1 MLNWYQY
8 YEMIPIMYKREAE
21 KIVKDLASSY
31 PVVAITGP
39 RQSGKTTLVQSVFKN
54 KKYISLEDLDQ
65 QAFAREDP
73 RGFLTQT
80 QKGLLIDEIQNCP
93 NLFSYIQGIVDKNQ
107 TPGYFIVTGSQQF
120 GLLSGISQSLAGRT
134 GLVELLPFSLYEI
147 SKEIKTLD
155 KILYKGLYP
164 PLYDKNFKPR
174 IWYEDYVKTYIERDV
189 RQLMNIKNLSLF
201 QKFLTL
207 CAARVGQLINYSEL
221 SNATGVDTKTVKAWI
236 SILEASYII
245 FLLKPHHK
253 NFSKKLVK
261 TPKLYFYD
269 TGLLCYLMRLRKE
282 DLLMSP
288 YRGAIFESLII
299 SECLKYNKNY
309 RMGLDFYFW
318 RNNKGIEV
326 DLLFQKR
333 QKLFPVEIKSGRTIQ
348 TSFFKNL
355 KMYKKY
361 SSKAH
366 GQSFLIYGGSEEQKR
381 SHGRIIPWKKTY
393 KLFSF

>member
-1 MLNWYQY
+1 MTSV
-8 YEMIPIMYKREAE
+8 MYKREAE
-21 KIVKDLASSY
+21 KMIKNLVSSY

-73 RGFLTQT
+73 KGFLNQE

-93 NLFSYIQGIVDKNQ
+93 DLFSYIQGIVDKNQ

-134 GLVELLPFSLYEI
+134 GLIELLPFSLSEI
-147 SKEIKTLD
+147 SKEIKVLN
-155 KILYKGLYP
+155 KVLYKGLYP
-164 PLYDKNFKPR
+164 SLYDKKFNPH

-207 CAARVGQLINYSEL
+207 CATRVGQLVNYSEL
-221 SNATGVDTKTVKAWI
+221 GNAAGVDTKTVKAWI
-236 SILEASYII
+236 SVLEASYII

-253 NFSKKLVK
+253 NFSKKLIK

-269 TGLLCYLMRLRKE
+269 TGLLCYLIRLRKE
-282 DLLMSP
+282 DLPVSP

-309 RMGLDFYFW
+309 RTGLDFYFW
-318 RNNKGIEV
+318 RDNKGVEI
-326 DLLFQKR
+326 DLLFQKK
-333 QKLFPVEIKSGRTIQ
+333 QKLFPTEIKSGQTIQ
-348 TSFFKNL
+348 SDFFKNL
-355 KMYKKY
+355 KKY
-361 SSKAH
+361 EQYSGKTH
-366 GQSFLIYGGSEEQKR
+366 GQSFLIYGGDEEQKR
-381 SHGRIIPWKKTY
+381 SHARIVPWKKTY

>member
-1 MLNWYQY
+1 
-8 YEMIPIMYKREAE
+8 MYKREAE
-21 KIVKDLASSY
+21 NIVRELASSY

-39 RQSGKTTLVQSVFKN
+39 RQSGKTTLVQSVFKD

-73 RGFLTQT
+73 KGFLTQK

-93 NLFSYIQGIVDKNQ
+93 DLFPYIQGIVDKNQ
-107 TPGYFIVTGSQQF
+107 KPGHFIVTGSQQF
-120 GLLSGISQSLAGRT
+120 GILSGISQSLAGRS
-134 GLVELLPFSLYEI
+134 GLVELLPFSLSEI
-147 SKEIKTLD
+147 SKEVKTMN
-155 KILYKGLYP
+155 KVLYKGLYP
-164 PLYDKNFKPR
+164 PLYDKNFKPH

-189 RQLMNIKNLSLF
+189 RQLMNIKDLSLF

-221 SNATGVDTKTVKAWI
+221 SNATGVDTRTVKAWI

-245 FLLKPHHK
+245 FLLKPHHR
-253 NFSKKLVK
+253 NFSKKLIK

-269 TGLLCYLMRLRKE
+269 TGLLCYLMRFREE
-282 DLLMSP
+282 DLLISP
-288 YRGAIFESLII
+288 YKGSVFESLII

-318 RNNKGIEV
+318 RDNKGVEI
-326 DLLFQKR
+326 DLLFQNR
-333 QKLFPVEIKSGRTIQ
+333 QKLFSVEIKSGKTIQ
-348 TSFFKNL
+348 TGFFQNL
-355 KMYKKY
+355 KKY
-361 SSKAH
+361 EQYSGRSH
-366 GQSFLIYGGSEEQKR
+366 GQSFLIYGGNEEQKR
-381 SHGRIIPWKKTY
+381 SHGRVVPWKKVH